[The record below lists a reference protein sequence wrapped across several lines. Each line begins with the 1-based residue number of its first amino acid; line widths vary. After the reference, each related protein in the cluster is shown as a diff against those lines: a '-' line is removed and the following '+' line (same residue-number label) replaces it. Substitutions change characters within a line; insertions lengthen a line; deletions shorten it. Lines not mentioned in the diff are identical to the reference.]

1 MSKLC
6 KSKKHM
12 ALFPLWKRYMAQGL
26 LGGRAFSAETIK
38 TYSHYVQWLL
48 TKYGNLS
55 LNTLRQALLDL
66 PVSNFAKREK
76 LFWACQCFA
85 RFLQME
91 GQMETDFLAK
101 TKFLRP
107 KRHRPIKKKVVNE
120 SGLDKLLAVTQTVEE
135 CLIVAFLTETGL
147 RVSEAC
153 ALKMKDIDLE
163 NQCLT
168 VQLAKWGKSR
178 RVGLSPNALA
188 VIQVYLQD
196 HPKGTPDEFLFLNK
210 KGKRMDRHGLYQR
223 LERIGK
229 RAGVDV
235 SPHALRRAFVTINAN
250 KGRPL
255 PMLQLACGHNDIG
268 TTRSYCMTTE
278 EEVIAAM
285 RDW

>member
-1 MSKLC
+1 MRKNKHLDLIPNWKKYMS
-6 KSKKHM
+6 
-12 ALFPLWKRYMAQGL
+12 QGL

-48 TKYGNLS
+48 NKYGNLS
-55 LNTLRQALLDL
+55 ADILREAMLDL
-66 PVSNFAKREK
+66 PVTNFAKREK

-85 RFLQME
+85 RFLKME
-91 GQMETDFLAK
+91 GQMDADFLVE

-107 KRHRPIKKKVVNE
+107 RRHRPIKKKVVNE
-120 SGLDKLLAVTQTVEE
+120 SGLDKLLAATETMEE
-135 CLIVAFLTETGL
+135 CLIVALLAETGL
-147 RVSEAC
+147 RVSETC

-163 NQCLT
+163 GQCLT

-196 HPKGTPDEFLFLNK
+196 HPKETPDEFLLLNK
-210 KGKRMDRHGLYQR
+210 KGKPMDRHGLYQR

-285 RDW
+285 REW